1 MFIILLFR
9 LFLSAKVSK
18 WKNNMALV
26 LFLKKK
32 TDFNNIGSKTQ
43 NDSTQMLN

>member
-32 TDFNNIGSKTQ
+32 QILIILEVKHKTIRHKC
-43 NDSTQMLN
+43 